1 MTLKV
6 CKWVR
11 RSLLRSAIGRYQKLF
26 IDLDHNDPFDGQNR
40 CRLKI
45 NISVSSEM
53 FRIFDDVKI
62 ISTTPPAIYV
72 DYYFCSRKTKAKS
85 SSRFFS
91 IIKTSCSVGCHWTM
105 ICAAASLIFR
115 DTHGRNCICT
125 RYTHN
130 KFVEGQFYTV
140 AR

>member
-1 MTLKV
+1 
-6 CKWVR
+6 
-11 RSLLRSAIGRYQKLF
+11 
-26 IDLDHNDPFDGQNR
+26 
-40 CRLKI
+40 
-45 NISVSSEM
+45 M

-62 ISTTPPAIYV
+62 ISTPPAIYV

-91 IIKTSCSVGCHWTM
+91 IIKTSCSVACHWTM

-130 KFVEGQFYTV
+130 KLVKSQCYRV
-140 AR
+140 ARFRWFLPILLEEELRRKVTKNTYSYENTRKTWNTDFIIVCQNLIGLYSWI

>member
-1 MTLKV
+1 
-6 CKWVR
+6 
-11 RSLLRSAIGRYQKLF
+11 
-26 IDLDHNDPFDGQNR
+26 
-40 CRLKI
+40 
-45 NISVSSEM
+45 M

-115 DTHGRNCICT
+115 RINGRNSVCY
-125 RYTHN
+125 RYTKTWCGVWYFDHDQVCFASYSQRIYII
-130 KFVEGQFYTV
+130 FVAKKQTVWSVLLCCVLEMWVVILHDSTGQTDKLE
-140 AR
+140 